1 MQITRAE
8 VKIANLLVQ
17 HDIPLA
23 ITDHLSPIFKDVFP
37 DSETA
42 KGYATARTK
51 TTCIINGSLAPH
63 FRAALV
69 EAMKNKPFVVA
80 VDGSNDTGLEK
91 MNPMTVRFFDDTR
104 GEVVTQFL
112 DMCLTSGKTY

>member
-1 MQITRAE
+1 MQITRTE

-17 HDIPLA
+17 HNIPLA
-23 ITDHLSPIFKDVFP
+23 IMDHLSPIFKDVFP

-42 KGYATARTK
+42 KGYASAR
-51 TTCIINGSLAPH
+51 IINGSLAPH

-69 EAMKNKPFVVA
+69 EAMKNKPFAVT

-91 MNPMTVRFFDDTR
+91 MNPMTV
-104 GEVVTQFL
+104 
-112 DMCLTSGKTY
+112 CLMTHEER

>member
-1 MQITRAE
+1 M
-8 VKIANLLVQ
+8 
-17 HDIPLA
+17 
-23 ITDHLSPIFKDVFP
+23 FP

-42 KGYATARTK
+42 KGYASARTK

-69 EAMKNKPFVVA
+69 EAMKNKPFVVT
-80 VDGSNDTGLEK
+80 VYGSNDTGLEK
-91 MNPMTVRFFDDTR
+91 MNPMTVRLVDDTR